1 MGKAHIVQRR
11 IEWYHTRPTL
21 CVCVCVSLQ
30 YCACVACCL
39 HASATHRRRR
49 TRRGQSLVAPNKT
62 SILTPP
68 LFVASRTPLYHAA
81 RLGRVNIV
89 KLLVDHAAAAATAS
103 IKQARCSPAAAA
115 TAPAAAVLEMS
126 DNSGYTP
133 LHAACMGGTRLS
145 YTCAQLL
152 INAGADVNAAAKDG
166 SRPIMLLS
174 RPTRPSPSTCLR
186 ECCLAKN
193 QRMRKHDLN
202 RRMHYGDVYG
212 GQLATLLLKHG
223 ASMQHANAFGNTV
236 SVAFRTCV
244 CGSNTQLP
252 GLYERRSYV

>member
-1 MGKAHIVQRR
+1 MLCREELSV
-11 IEWYHTRPTL
+11 YYTRPTL
-21 CVCVCVSLQ
+21 CVRLCVPTVLCVCVLPPV
-30 YCACVACCL
+30 CECDTVGG
-39 HASATHRRRR
+39 
-49 TRRGQSLVAPNKT
+49 GQGAAKALPTSTKT
-62 SILTPP
+62 SFLTHP

-89 KLLVDHAAAAATAS
+89 KHLVDHAAAAAVTAS
-103 IKQARCSPAAAA
+103 IKHARCSPAAA
-115 TAPAAAVLEMS
+115 TAPAAAVLEMA

-145 YTCAQLL
+145 CTCAQLL
-152 INAGADVNAAAKDG
+152 IHAGADVNAAAKDG

-174 RPTRPSPSTCLR
+174 RPPRPSPSTCLQ

-193 QRMRKHDLN
+193 ERVRKHDLN
-202 RRMHYGDVYG
+202 RRMHFGDVYG

-236 SVAFRTCV
+236 RGETNVS
-244 CGSNTQLP
+244 
-252 GLYERRSYV
+252 RRI